1 MPVHNCPNCSY
12 TSHRPF
18 DLRRHL
24 RRKIP
29 CRLLNKDAIIDQK
42 IPTNTNLTTSDE
54 QNEVPNQ
61 ENFKNNEQNEV
72 PNQEIFKNCEQN
84 EVPNQEIFKN
94 CEQNEVPNQENFKN
108 CEQNEVP
115 DKQINRVVYCDKCE
129 KSFFNNPSY
138 IRHQQTCRGVKGNVC
153 KICLKKFVN
162 TAGRALH
169 NRRVVCRPPPS
180 QSPPPESSNAPQIIN
195 NNTTN
200 NINNTTNNIDNSQ
213 NVNITLNFG
222 QEALEKLCSH
232 PDYMKRMEEL
242 VRLGKY
248 ALPQQI
254 SDIYFNDLFPMNN
267 TIQKSRH
274 NDRFV
279 KIKTG
284 DNEWNLRAMDD
295 VYKTLTE
302 RMESYM
308 TPYFSHVEKQMEKI
322 YDEDQS
328 KFKRLTRSIREFG
341 HKVLWLDWK
350 CEDIRQIGVELN
362 DPYCENERHR
372 RIQEM
377 KSLLLEHIYEK
388 TREMLSLQ
396 AFDNILQ

>member
-1 MPVHNCPNCSY
+1 MPVHNCPTCSY

-29 CRLLNKDAIIDQK
+29 CNLLNSNIHTTNRAHYNDKDISNAVQGDFDTAHDDSDTAQSDSNR
-42 IPTNTNLTTSDE
+42 TLSNYNTTPSNYNITTESSVL
-54 QNEVPNQ
+54 QTKQTQCQHCKKKFSNHSNYKSHVR
-61 ENFKNNEQNEV
+61 NN
-72 PNQEIFKNCEQN
+72 K
-84 EVPNQEIFKN
+84 
-94 CEQNEVPNQENFKN
+94 
-108 CEQNEVP
+108 
-115 DKQINRVVYCDKCE
+115 
-129 KSFFNNPSY
+129 
-138 IRHQQTCRGVKGNVC
+138 CRGCEPEVC
-153 KICLKKFVN
+153 KICLKRFKST
-162 TAGRALH
+162 TARATH
-169 NRRVVCRPPPS
+169 NRRVVCRPPPA
-180 QSPPPESSNAPQIIN
+180 SPPPESSNAPQII

-254 SDIYFNDLFPMNN
+254 SDIYFNELFPMNN

-377 KSLLLEHIYEK
+377 KSLLLEHIYER

-396 AFDNILQ
+396 LID

>member
-1 MPVHNCPNCSY
+1 MPLHNCPNCAY

-24 RRKIP
+24 GRKIP
-29 CRLLNKDAIIDQK
+29 CILLNANINTTNKSDTNDSKIDSITTLRDSNTTPSNSNTTLSNSNTTLSNYDIITE
-42 IPTNTNLTTSDE
+42 TNVLKGKQTQCQHCKKKFSNHS
-54 QNEVPNQ
+54 NYKSHVR
-61 ENFKNNEQNEV
+61 NN
-72 PNQEIFKNCEQN
+72 K
-84 EVPNQEIFKN
+84 
-94 CEQNEVPNQENFKN
+94 
-108 CEQNEVP
+108 
-115 DKQINRVVYCDKCE
+115 
-129 KSFFNNPSY
+129 
-138 IRHQQTCRGVKGNVC
+138 CRGCEPEVC
-153 KICLKKFVN
+153 KICLKRFN
-162 TAGRALH
+162 STTARATH
-169 NRRVVCRPPPS
+169 NRRVVCKPS
-180 QSPPPESSNAPQIIN
+180 SPSPPPESSNAPQIIN

-213 NVNITLNFG
+213 NVNIHINFG

-396 AFDNILQ
+396 AIDNILQ

>member
-1 MPVHNCPNCSY
+1 MPLHSCPNCSY

-24 RRKIP
+24 RRKTP
-29 CRLLNKDAIIDQK
+29 CSLLNKD
-42 IPTNTNLTTSDE
+42 TNTYQKNINIDISDK
-54 QNEVPNQ
+54 QNIVPVEEIP
-61 ENFKNNEQNEV
+61 EN
-72 PNQEIFKNCEQN
+72 
-84 EVPNQEIFKN
+84 
-94 CEQNEVPNQENFKN
+94 
-108 CEQNEVP
+108 
-115 DKQINRVVYCDKCE
+115 DKQIRVPVEEISENDKQIRVPVEEISENDKQIRVPVEEISKNDKQIRKVVYCDKCD
-129 KSFFNNPSY
+129 KSFFNNQSY
-138 IRHQQTCRGVKGNVC
+138 TRHKQICRGVKGNVC
-153 KICLKKFVN
+153 KICLKQFAN

-169 NRRVVCRPPPS
+169 NRRVKCKPPPVVP
-180 QSPPPESSNAPQIIN
+180 QSPPPEPSSTAQIIN

-254 SDIYFNDLFPMNN
+254 SDIYFNNLFPMNN
-267 TIQKSRH
+267 TIQKTRH

-322 YDEDQS
+322 YDEDQA
-328 KFKRLTRSIREFG
+328 KFKRMTRSIREFG

-396 AFDNILQ
+396 SIDTILN

>member
-1 MPVHNCPNCSY
+1 M
-12 TSHRPF
+12 
-18 DLRRHL
+18 
-24 RRKIP
+24 
-29 CRLLNKDAIIDQK
+29 
-42 IPTNTNLTTSDE
+42 
-54 QNEVPNQ
+54 
-61 ENFKNNEQNEV
+61 
-72 PNQEIFKNCEQN
+72 
-84 EVPNQEIFKN
+84 
-94 CEQNEVPNQENFKN
+94 
-108 CEQNEVP
+108 
-115 DKQINRVVYCDKCE
+115 
-129 KSFFNNPSY
+129 
-138 IRHQQTCRGVKGNVC
+138 
-153 KICLKKFVN
+153 KKFVN